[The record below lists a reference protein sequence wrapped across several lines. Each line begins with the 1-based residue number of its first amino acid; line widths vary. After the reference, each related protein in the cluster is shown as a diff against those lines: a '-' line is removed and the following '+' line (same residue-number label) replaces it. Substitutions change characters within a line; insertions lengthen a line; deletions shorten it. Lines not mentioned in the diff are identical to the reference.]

1 MEKHPYI
8 EVESIDRIPRSLQ
21 GRYNHFA
28 FQYLDFN
35 EAPADVRACSFV
47 DCLFLGCDIP
57 EDMKP
62 GIGEACLEFPR
73 MGKIY
78 KAFTG
83 NLYTADTLYE
93 GFEPGN
99 EESFD
104 TCFDTRVYQDYISRG
119 KHTDDISETLARA
132 IHDHSMSDA
141 MYELLDG
148 FQERDVVA
156 VMGGHALLRTDPAYR
171 KVVEISKA
179 LTEKGRLMVSGGGPG
194 AMEATHLGA
203 WMAGRSSAELDEAMQ
218 ILAPFPTFRDKGWLS
233 SAFEVIREF
242 PQDRYRSLG
251 VPTWFYGHEPA
262 TPFASH
268 IAKYF
273 DNSIR
278 EDGILAIAKGGIIY
292 SPGAAGTLQEVFQDA
307 AQNHYQTFG
316 YASPMVFLGV
326 DYYTKEV
333 PVFPL
338 LQDLLERGKYKN
350 LLLSIT
356 DSTEEAVNAITAY

>member
-1 MEKHPYI
+1 MERHPYI
-8 EVESIDRIPRSLQ
+8 EVEKIDKMPRSQQ
-21 GRYNHFA
+21 GKYNHYA

-35 EAPADVRACSFV
+35 EAPAEIRACKFT
-47 DCLFLGCDIP
+47 DCCFLGCIIP

-62 GIGEACLEFPR
+62 NIGEGCLEFPR

-78 KAFTG
+78 KAFAAE
-83 NLYTADTLYE
+83 LYTAQTLYE

-99 EESFD
+99 EESFE

-119 KHTDDISETLARA
+119 KHSDDIKETLARS
-132 IHDHSMSDA
+132 IHDHAMSDA
-141 MYELLDG
+141 MYELLDEY
-148 FQERDVVA
+148 QEREVVA
-156 VMGGHALLRTDPAYR
+156 VMGGHALKRTDPAYR
-171 KVVEISKA
+171 KVAEISKA

-194 AMEATHLGA
+194 AMEATHFGA
-203 WMAGRSSAELDEAMQ
+203 WMAGRSSADMDEAIN
-218 ILAPFPTFRDKGWLS
+218 ILAPYPTFRDTGWLS
-233 SAFEVIREF
+233 SAFEVMKKF
-242 PQDRYRSLG
+242 PQEKYRSLG

-278 EDGILAIAKGGIIY
+278 EDGILTIAKGGIIY

-307 AQNHYQTFG
+307 AQNHYETFG

-326 DYYTKEV
+326 DYYTKDI
-333 PVFPL
+333 PVYPL
-338 LQDLLERGKYKN
+338 LQDLLERGKYHN
-350 LLLSIT
+350 LILSIT
-356 DSTEEAVNAITAY
+356 DTVQGAVDAIMEF